1 MSISFSGICCSR
13 LMCFNS
19 LLSSGHA
26 CLSRCRTTWLWKGL
40 GGYCLARIAVQSSY
54 YLLLTWQN
62 YRKLAP
68 CHHSRHQ
75 LLMQPCLLC
84 HNKTVPP
91 FIAPSFSCFWSIF
104 LLHKGEKSYIFIF
117 LLYFISCFKTKKI
130 VSFTKSPSFYMS
142 FPHHLKTFL
151 TWNAYQFDSLFSHYY
166 FKFFL
171 IYQSIIHFKTEQANS
186 MVSIK
191 YIYITIYN

>member
-1 MSISFSGICCSR
+1 ME
-13 LMCFNS
+13 
-19 LLSSGHA
+19 
-26 CLSRCRTTWLWKGL
+26 KGL
-40 GGYCLARIAVQSSY
+40 RGYCLARIAVQSSY

-91 FIAPSFSCFWSIF
+91 LIAPSFSCFWSIF

-117 LLYFISCFKTKKI
+117 LLYFISCFKTKKNS
-130 VSFTKSPSFYMS
+130 VLHQKSILLYV
-142 FPHHLKTFL
+142 FPTPFKNISDMECLSVWFFVL
-151 TWNAYQFDSLFSHYY
+151 SL
-166 FKFFL
+166 L
-171 IYQSIIHFKTEQANS
+171 L
-186 MVSIK
+186 
-191 YIYITIYN
+191 